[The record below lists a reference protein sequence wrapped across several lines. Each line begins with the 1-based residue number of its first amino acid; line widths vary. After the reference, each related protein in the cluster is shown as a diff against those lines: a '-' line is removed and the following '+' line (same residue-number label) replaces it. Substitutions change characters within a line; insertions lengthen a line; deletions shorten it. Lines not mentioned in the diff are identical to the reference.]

1 MLSDNINKIFS
12 IVIPCFAA
20 VLFGSACAYAPVA
33 GGTAPDP
40 PSGSDFTPSEVVGK
54 IESKRIK
61 ESSGLA
67 VSRCQDDVLWTHND
81 SGDGPYIF
89 AFNSKGKDLG
99 TWKVANA
106 ENRDWEDMSI
116 WKDSLGTCFLYLGD
130 IGNSNDGSRA
140 EHTIYR
146 IPEPVVSGKPSGQ
159 AAEPGTAIV
168 FSYPDTRR
176 NAETLMVH
184 PETGDIYIVTKE
196 SKGPAAIYRIGA
208 GSNKAEKIG
217 ELSVPAGPPGIL
229 TGGDISPDGKRL
241 VISDYFAAY
250 EFALA
255 DGGEDFGSIWKAVPT
270 VIELGARKQGE
281 AISYAP
287 DGMAIFATSEKVGS
301 PVIRVTRR

>member
-1 MLSDNINKIFS
+1 MLSVNINKISS

-20 VLFGSACAYAPVA
+20 VVLGSSCAHAPVA
-33 GGTAPDP
+33 GGTAPDLTAE
-40 PSGSDFTPSEVVGK
+40 SDFSRSEVVGK

-116 WKDSLGTCFLYLGD
+116 WKDSLGKCYLYLGD
-130 IGNSNDGSRA
+130 IGNSKDGSRT

-146 IPEPVVSGKPSGQ
+146 IAEPVVSDKTNEQ
-159 AAEPGTAIV
+159 AAEPGTTIV

-176 NAETLMVH
+176 NAETMMVH

-196 SKGPAAIYRIGA
+196 SKGPAASYRIA
-208 GSNKAEKIG
+208 ANSNKAEKIG
-217 ELSVPAGPPGIL
+217 ELSVPAGPPGML

-250 EFALA
+250 EFAIA
-255 DGGEDFGSIWKAVPT
+255 DDSSDFESIWRSTPT
-270 VIELGARKQGE
+270 VIEMGARKQGE
-281 AISYAP
+281 AISYSP
-287 DGMAIFATSEKVGS
+287 DGRSIFATSEKVGS
-301 PVIRVTRR
+301 PVIRVNRR